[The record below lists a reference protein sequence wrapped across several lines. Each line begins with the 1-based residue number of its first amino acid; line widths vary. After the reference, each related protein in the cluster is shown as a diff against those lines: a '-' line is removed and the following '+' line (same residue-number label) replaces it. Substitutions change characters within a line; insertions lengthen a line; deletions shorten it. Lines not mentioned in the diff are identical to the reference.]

1 MIISLLYVMAAFLG
15 AAVLAGLFAGSET
28 GLYQVSP
35 LRIRLGLQTGDM
47 PYKAMARLIHDRPAL
62 LFSMLIGT
70 NLTQYLATSLVT
82 HAFLEYGPN
91 AYAAEILTTAVTA
104 PLLYIFSELIPK
116 NVFYYRADVLM
127 PLVANILYVFHKC
140 FTYCGIVPLLRFLSH
155 MIARFTGL
163 ESSGK
168 STTSASQRHRM
179 EAIIRDTH
187 DEGLLSHIQTDII
200 GRIIG
205 NPAIRVRS
213 VMAPLSRESI
223 LTIQTSPRALL
234 DLLNKS
240 DKAYYLVREEPSDR
254 CTGFVYVYDV
264 LTHEGP
270 VESIRAFVQP
280 ITSLAPDT
288 PVTEAMTQM
297 RLQNS
302 QIALVGE
309 TGLSKHTIGVI
320 SLNNL
325 IEEILLCTT

>member
-1 MIISLLYVMAAFLG
+1 MISNLLHIVIAFMG
-15 AAVLAGLFAGSET
+15 ASVLAALFAGSET

-35 LRIRLGLQTGDM
+35 LRIRLGLQTGHLS
-47 PYKAMARLIHDRPAL
+47 YKAMARLIHIRPAL

-82 HAFLEYGPN
+82 HAFLEYGQN
-91 AYAAEILTTAVTA
+91 AYAAGILTTAVTA
-104 PLLYIFSELIPK
+104 PPLYIFSELIPK

-140 FTYCGIVPLLRFLSH
+140 FTFCGIVPLLRTLSSL
-155 MIARFTGL
+155 IARLTGL
-163 ESSGK
+163 ASSDK
-168 STTSASQRHRM
+168 SSTSASQRHRM

-205 NPAIRVRS
+205 NPAIRIRS
-213 VMAPLSRESI
+213 VMTPLSSEDI
-223 LTIQTSPRALL
+223 LTTQTSPQALL
-234 DLLNKS
+234 GLLNKS
-240 DKAYYLVREEPSDR
+240 DKAYYLVREESSER

-264 LTHEGP
+264 LAPDGP
-270 VESIRAFVQP
+270 AESILTFVRP
-280 ITSLAPDT
+280 VMSLAPDT

-309 TGLSKHTIGVI
+309 ADHAMGVI
-320 SLNNL
+320 SLNDL